1 MDAPGKSMGTRRQ
14 RQAQLKRILWLPLIA
29 QIFFMTHAMAQEIKP
44 SAELPRKSALVV
56 VDAQTGVLSSVW
68 ESRRLVGNLEDLVR
82 KARLSGA
89 PVFWVQ
95 HSDKE
100 LKYGSDHWKLAPNLT
115 ALPSEALIQKN
126 FNSAFANTVLDRRLR
141 DLGVTRLVLA
151 GAATNWCIRATAYSA
166 LDRGYDLTVVSDGHS
181 TEDLQLAEGRSIP
194 AQDIIAEFNKTM
206 RWISVPDVGVLVV
219 TTKDVQF

>member
-1 MDAPGKSMGTRRQ
+1 MDAPSKSIGTLHQ
-14 RQAQLKRILWLPLIA
+14 RQAPLNRILWLLFIA
-29 QIFFMTHAMAQEIKP
+29 QNFFVTHAMALEIKP

-56 VDAQTGVLSSVW
+56 VDAQVGVLSSVW
-68 ESRRLVGNLEDLVR
+68 EPGRLVGNIEDLVR

-95 HSDKE
+95 HSDNE

-126 FNSAFANTVLDRRLR
+126 FNSAFANTTLDRSLR

-166 LDRGYDLTVVSDGHS
+166 LDRGYELTVVSDGHS
-181 TEDLQLAEGRSIP
+181 TEDLPLADGRSIP

-206 RWISVPDVGVLVV
+206 RWISVPDVGVGVKAA
-219 TTKDVQF
+219 KDVEF